1 MSNDFI
7 LTRKKGGVCTL
18 TMSRPG
24 GIMNALNSA
33 MMDQLQKGL
42 EKIAFD
48 EGIRVAILQG
58 AGEHFSAGA
67 DMSLLKERAGAP
79 ESLGSLKRLG
89 ILIRYIRELPIPV
102 ISKVR
107 GVAYGAGV
115 NIALAGDFVVAAH
128 DARFCE
134 VFVNL
139 GILMDGG
146 GTYFLPRLVGLAK
159 ARELALLGEEF
170 DGKTAASMGL
180 IYKSVPPEA
189 LDREVDTLAQKFTQK
204 SRKAVALIKE
214 GLEGSLDMSLKEVL
228 EWEASHQSIMLQTP
242 ELKEAVQ
249 KFLKSRGKQ

>member
-159 ARELALLGEEF
+159 
-170 DGKTAASMGL
+170 GL